1 MRLRR
6 PSMNLWLAALAA
18 MAATACATT
27 SETAPA
33 TTPAAPSAA
42 PAAPKPA
49 APAATAAAAVERPAS
64 FAICGACHAT
74 KADSPPGIGPN
85 LFNIAG
91 KKAGSAD
98 GDFDYSDA
106 LKGSGKV
113 WTADN
118 LEAFIRAPAT
128 AVPGNKMD
136 FPGSPDAK
144 AIAAYVGSLK

>member
-1 MRLRR
+1 V
-6 PSMNLWLAALAA
+6 AQ
-18 MAATACATT
+18 
-27 SETAPA
+27 
-33 TTPAAPSAA
+33 
-42 PAAPKPA
+42 
-49 APAATAAAAVERPAS
+49 PAS

-91 KKAGSAD
+91 KKAGSVD

-106 LKGSGKV
+106 LKASGKM
-113 WTADN
+113 WTPEN